1 MRRSAA
7 IVLFAGLLSA
17 CGSAGGG
24 APGAP
29 DASGIR
35 GTVVAG
41 PQCPVVTEESPCP
54 DEPVDGAGIEVYR
67 DGILVATGTSDD
79 DGRFEIE
86 LEPGTYEVHPVPPSD
101 VGMFAKPVNVTV
113 VDGSFARVELVVD
126 TGIR

>member
-1 MRRSAA
+1 VRRAA
-7 IVLFAGLLSA
+7 TIVLLAGLLSA
-17 CGSAGGG
+17 CGSAGG
-24 APGAP
+24 GAP

-41 PQCPVVTEESPCP
+41 PQCPVVTEQSPCP

-113 VDGSFARVELVVD
+113 VDGSFAPVDLVVD